1 MARAT
6 PRDNTLWWDTMYST
20 APPATAP
27 PMVPITRLMAALTEP
42 PTLAC
47 MMMIAENTA
56 Q

>member
-1 MARAT
+1 MTSAT
-6 PRDNTLWWDTMYST
+6 PRDNALSWGNKYPTV
-20 APPATAP
+20 PPATAP
-27 PMVPITRLMAALTEP
+27 PIVPITRSMVDLTEP